1 MLPANRTPTHP
12 GEVLLL
18 EFLEPLGVTQV
29 AFASHLGVPVQR
41 VNEVVRGRRG
51 VSPESAW
58 LFAQALNTSPE
69 FWMNLQ
75 ANYDLAAARPSTAVP
90 PIAKA
95 S

>member
-12 GEVLLL
+12 GEVLLF

-41 VNEVVRGRRG
+41 VNEIVRGRRG

-75 ANYDLAAARPSTAVP
+75 ANYDLAAARPTTEVP

>member
-1 MLPANRTPTHP
+1 MLPANRMPTHP
-12 GEVLLL
+12 GEILLHD
-18 EFLEPLGVTQV
+18 FLEPLDLTQV
-29 AFASHLGVPVQR
+29 AFAAHLGVPVQR
-41 VNEVVRGRRG
+41 VNEIVRGRRG

-58 LFAQALNTSPE
+58 LFAQALNTTPE

-75 ANYDLAAARPSTAVP
+75 ANYDLAVARPETPLS